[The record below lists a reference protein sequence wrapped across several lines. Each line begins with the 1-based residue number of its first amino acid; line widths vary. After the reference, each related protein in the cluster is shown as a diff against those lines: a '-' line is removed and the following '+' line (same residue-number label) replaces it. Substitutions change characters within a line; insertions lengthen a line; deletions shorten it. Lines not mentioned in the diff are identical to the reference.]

1 MVTEPTRYENVL
13 DLFLT
18 NNSTLVNKVEI
29 IPGFSDHD
37 IVYTEV
43 SIKPQILPQKPR
55 VMSVYKKADW
65 DALSCHMSTF
75 QETFMEDHESKSV
88 NKLWLD
94 FKTAL
99 QEGIDKFVPKKTI
112 SSKPSLPWMTQEI
125 RRNIRKRDSLFQ
137 KYKKNRTPKDREVF
151 IQMRHQVR
159 HKLNLAHNQYLE
171 DILGISKT
179 EDDAEPGKSSLSAKK
194 LYTMLNRSKNDSRG
208 VPSHAGMVS
217 YILRTKTRPISSTA
231 SFSQFSLP
239 KPHWHSAA

>member
-1 MVTEPTRYENVL
+1 MSRSQSINYGW
-13 DLFLT
+13 
-18 NNSTLVNKVEI
+18 TL
-29 IPGFSDHD
+29 
-37 IVYTEV
+37 
-43 SIKPQILPQKPR
+43 
-55 VMSVYKKADW
+55 
-65 DALSCHMSTF
+65 
-75 QETFMEDHESKSV
+75 
-88 NKLWLD
+88 
-94 FKTAL
+94 KTAL

-125 RRNIRKRDSLFQ
+125 RRNVRKRDSLFQ

-208 VPSHAGMVS
+208 VSSLCRDGKLYTENKDKADILNCQFQSVFTPKTPLALSSLAQIAVQDLVDTGKLDTRSVPAKNINNQPVMPDIKVPENGVLKLLKDLNPHKAAGPDELKPLV
-217 YILRTKTRPISSTA
+217 LRE
-231 SFSQFSLP
+231 L
-239 KPHWHSAA
+239 

>member
-1 MVTEPTRYENVL
+1 MPNIAAFYRPHESDSASLDQLQISMERVSQVKGHVWLLGDFNLPKFSWEDNIPTLKQDCKYLSLYSDFADMLADHNLTQMVTEPTRYENVL

-18 NNSTLVNKVEI
+18 NDSTLVNKVEI

-75 QETFMEDHESKSV
+75 QKAFMEDHESKSV

-151 IQMRHQVR
+151 YP
-159 HKLNLAHNQYLE
+159 NEA
-171 DILGISKT
+171 
-179 EDDAEPGKSSLSAKK
+179 PGKAQ
-194 LYTMLNRSKNDSRG
+194 
-208 VPSHAGMVS
+208 A
-217 YILRTKTRPISSTA
+217 
-231 SFSQFSLP
+231 
-239 KPHWHSAA
+239 